1 MIDMQFIDEIT
12 RKLGESLPPG
22 VTQIRDDIESR
33 FRAVLKRSLDAT
45 DLVTREEFEKQ
56 KALLER
62 AQIKLQALEQQIRE
76 LEAP

>member
-22 VTQIRDDIESR
+22 VSQLRDDIETR

-62 AQIKLQALEQQIRE
+62 AQIKLKALEQQLGE
-76 LEAP
+76 LEDL